1 MYGNPASGA
10 PLFSSWMEDK
20 RRLRQNHV
28 NPLRPVAAAQTSVL
42 VNLVLSRQTGF
53 CKRLL
58 GLGSK
63 LYLSNIL
70 GVYSPFSYTK
80 LTILI
85 LDECKFLKN
94 GNKFVITVLIITTTT
109 WKCLI
114 SRFIEDVNKRRRTFS
129 LYEFAY
135 IWENKRLVTIAKK
148 YERMWIDRDFDRCRR
163 RATLY

>member
-1 MYGNPASGA
+1 
-10 PLFSSWMEDK
+10 MEHK

-28 NPLRPVAAAQTSVL
+28 NPLRTVAAAQTSGL

-63 LYLSNIL
+63 LYLISNIL
-70 GVYSPFSYTK
+70 GVYSPFSCTK

-85 LDECKFLKN
+85 LDKCKFLKN

-109 WKCLI
+109 WQCLI
-114 SRFIEDVNKRRRTFS
+114 SRFIEDVNKRRRTFF
-129 LYEFAY
+129 LYYFAY
-135 IWENKRLVTIAKK
+135 IWQNRRLVIIAKK
-148 YERMWIDRDFDRCRR
+148 YERMWIDRRFDRCRR
-163 RATLY
+163 RGTLY